1 MSEITISEATN
12 VRAVAARRGAAC
24 SRCGQQLLLGAGL
37 AVLNSFLNGVLRL
50 RQSDE
55 QLL

>member
-1 MSEITISEATN
+1 MSDITISEATN
-12 VRAVAARRGAAC
+12 VRASPARRDFAR
-24 SRCGQQLLLGAGL
+24 SRRGRLLLGAGL

-50 RQSDE
+50 RQPHE